1 LKFILNYFYKKLR
14 PILFWK
20 DPEKMHSKM
29 LSGVEKFLCFPA
41 FLKLLNYQYQEDFP
55 ALRIKLF
62 NRNINNPV
70 GLAAGFD
77 KDGRIYKALFAIGFG
92 FVEIGTVTPRPQLGN
107 SAPRLF
113 RLVEDEALINN
124 LGFNNNGASKMLEKI
139 TSRRHRINNIGSNDS
154 LINFE
159 SGLLGI
165 NIGKNEVTPLY
176 NANEDYISALN
187 TLYHFA
193 DYFTLNISSPNT
205 KELRNLQKKH
215 ELRNLLDVICNNR
228 DRLDKKYSQ
237 KTPILLK
244 ISPDM
249 SEEDFKDSI
258 VVIKEFPIQGIIAT
272 NTTVKR
278 HELKSKHRAEK
289 GGLSGKPLKNRSTAV
304 IKELYRELGENLK
317 IIGVGGI
324 FSGKDAYEK
333 IRAGASAVQIYTA
346 LIYEGP
352 GLVWKI
358 KKELAR
364 LLEQDGFTTV
374 EEVIGIDS

>member
-1 LKFILNYFYKKLR
+1 
-14 PILFWK
+14 
-20 DPEKMHSKM
+20 M

-215 ELRNLLDVICNNR
+215 ELRNLLDVICNHR